1 MQHTMLHVYCDGKM
15 LQTIMVLGVDN
26 FIKLSQR
33 VTDKNLNFLPQM
45 FHQLLTDINILMNC
59 CKPFQAL
66 KEHNK

>member
-1 MQHTMLHVYCDGKM
+1 MQHTMLHVYCDGEM
-15 LQTIMVLGVDN
+15 LQTIMALGVDN

-33 VTDKNLNFLPQM
+33 VKDKNLNFLPQM
-45 FHQLLTDINILMNC
+45 FHQLLTDINILTNC